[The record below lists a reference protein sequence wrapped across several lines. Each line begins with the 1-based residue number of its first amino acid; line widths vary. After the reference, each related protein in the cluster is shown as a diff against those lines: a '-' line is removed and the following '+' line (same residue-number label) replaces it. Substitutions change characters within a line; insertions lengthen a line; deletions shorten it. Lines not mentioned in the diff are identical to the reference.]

1 MQRTSTHTIT
11 ISSPPDRV
19 FAFVADPHKLPVWAI
34 GFCRDIVDDGDHWL
48 VTTPSGERIPM
59 RSVASSEL
67 RVLDSSW
74 ELGPQLEGRAYTRVV
89 ANGEG
94 ATYVFTMVQPE
105 GMADAFFEAQGAEL
119 ERELTV
125 LKAHLET
132 SCPISGRRADARSPR
147 R

>member
-1 MQRTSTHTIT
+1 MQRTSTHS
-11 ISSPPDRV
+11 ISIASPPDQV
-19 FAFVADPHKLPVWAI
+19 FAFVADPRRLPVWAI
-34 GFCRDIVDDGDHWL
+34 GFCRDVVEAEDHWL
-48 VTTPSGERIPM
+48 VTTPGGERIPM
-59 RSVASSEL
+59 RSVASSAL

-105 GMADAFFEAQGAEL
+105 GMADEFFEAQGAEL

-132 SCPISGRRADARSPR
+132 SCPI
-147 R
+147 

>member
-11 ISSPPDRV
+11 ISSPPDQV

-34 GFCRDIVDDGDHWL
+34 GFCRDIVEDGDHWL